1 MSEFTINSKKSET
14 SEAELPKTHK
24 MSSECLKSNPE
35 PSPVNPKSFNE
46 INLKGPNDDH
56 AQGNPSISSQPVYQ
70 PGFTIRKDS
79 KSPQSNGKRE
89 ISPSSLSFERR
100 ESELKL

>member
-1 MSEFTINSKKSET
+1 
-14 SEAELPKTHK
+14 
-24 MSSECLKSNPE
+24 MSSECPKPNPE

-46 INLKGPNDDH
+46 INLREPNENH
-56 AQGNPSISSQPVYQ
+56 ARGNPSIQSQPGYQ
-70 PGFTIRKDS
+70 PGFKIRKDS